1 MKKLLKGLAVSLLAI
16 SLVGCG
22 GDTASTEA
30 AGETAAAQEGAAE
43 ASGETKTIGIC
54 LPTQELARCLKDQE
68 YLTEFLN
75 EMGYEVDVQ
84 FAKGDAATQVSQI
97 ENMITNGVAGVII
110 SPWNGDALT
119 TAVQK
124 CYDAGIPAIAY
135 DALIMNTPYIE
146 YYSADDLE
154 GIGGL
159 QAQFIVDTLDVEN
172 STEPYTIEI
181 FSGDQADN
189 NANYFYSG
197 AMNILQPYIDAG
209 KLQVLSGQ
217 TDRNTT
223 ATPEW
228 SGSKAQS
235 RMDTI
240 LSTYYL
246 DQDIDAVLTQ
256 NDDLAAGVIS
266 ACKSAGYG
274 TEDKPLPITT
284 GQDCTIAA
292 LKSILA
298 GEQTMTVYKDIRT
311 LAQNASYIIDCLVKG
326 ETPELENTVT
336 YNNGAVDVTATR
348 VEPIALTV
356 DNLEELIIGNNFYTA
371 EEIGLE

>member
-30 AGETAAAQEGAAE
+30 AGETVAAQEGAAE
-43 ASGETKTIGIC
+43 ASGETKIIGIC

-124 CYDAGIPAIAY
+124 CHDAGIPAIAY

>member
-22 GDTASTEA
+22 GDTAGTEA

-124 CYDAGIPAIAY
+124 CHDAGIPAIAY

>member
-1 MKKLLKGLAVSLLAI
+1 
-16 SLVGCG
+16 
-22 GDTASTEA
+22 
-30 AGETAAAQEGAAE
+30 
-43 ASGETKTIGIC
+43 
-54 LPTQELARCLKDQE
+54 
-68 YLTEFLN
+68 
-75 EMGYEVDVQ
+75 
-84 FAKGDAATQVSQI
+84 
-97 ENMITNGVAGVII
+97 
-110 SPWNGDALT
+110 
-119 TAVQK
+119 
-124 CYDAGIPAIAY
+124 
-135 DALIMNTPYIE
+135 
-146 YYSADDLE
+146 
-154 GIGGL
+154 
-159 QAQFIVDTLDVEN
+159 
-172 STEPYTIEI
+172 
-181 FSGDQADN
+181 
-189 NANYFYSG
+189 
-197 AMNILQPYIDAG
+197 
-209 KLQVLSGQ
+209 
-217 TDRNTT
+217 
-223 ATPEW
+223 
-228 SGSKAQS
+228 
-235 RMDTI
+235 MDTI